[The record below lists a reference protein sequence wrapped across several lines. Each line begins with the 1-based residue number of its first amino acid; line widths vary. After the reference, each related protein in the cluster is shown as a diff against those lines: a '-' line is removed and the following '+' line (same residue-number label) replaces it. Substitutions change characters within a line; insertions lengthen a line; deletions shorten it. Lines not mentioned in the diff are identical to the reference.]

1 MIVTILQIFFIL
13 AKIYVFVFPLNLQ
26 RENRKLLHNK
36 HKKVS
41 NNNPTS
47 DIWQSGSLLSG
58 SNSHG
63 LSETTGGLGVLTTD
77 LEVPVVAETTVG
89 TRRHNDSPM
98 QNLPHLLQAVEILT
112 KRGLEVVRD
121 DLLVLSGLH
130 ILLSVE
136 EPLGNGVLQRVGND
150 SNESFNLLVGQLSG
164 TIK

>member
-1 MIVTILQIFFIL
+1 M
-13 AKIYVFVFPLNLQ
+13 
-26 RENRKLLHNK
+26 
-36 HKKVS
+36 
-41 NNNPTS
+41 
-47 DIWQSGSLLSG
+47 
-58 SNSHG
+58 
-63 LSETTGGLGVLTTD
+63 LTTD

-89 TRRHNDSPM
+89 TRRHNASPM

-150 SNESFNLLVGQLSG
+150 SNESVNLLVGQLSG
-164 TIK
+164 TNK

>member
-1 MIVTILQIFFIL
+1 MST
-13 AKIYVFVFPLNLQ
+13 K
-26 RENRKLLHNK
+26 
-36 HKKVS
+36 
-41 NNNPTS
+41 
-47 DIWQSGSLLSG
+47 DLLSG

-89 TRRHNDSPM
+89 TRRHNASPM

-164 TIK
+164 TNK